1 MLVKRT
7 LLIAGGVAL
16 AFAWSGG
23 SANAQ
28 GVFTITSPSFKD
40 GERLA
45 TKNAGN
51 NKQNPNCV
59 GENVSPALSWANP
72 PAGTKSYALLMFDPE
87 GRPPGGVS
95 HWVAYGIPVSV
106 TGFAEGE
113 VSQQT
118 EKYVGGKSLM
128 GLPHYFGPCTPPG
141 APHHYTFTLIA
152 TDLEPNALQ
161 PGHDARRAHQG
172 VGRARQGRDRHHR
185 NVLEAVSSS
194 VRHGRSCSG
203 HDLGFRKETWM
214 AVRGTVMT
222 ARIRVSPCR
231 DSSSSRSSFSSRSRW
246 CCSGSSSPP
255 CPLAA

>member
-1 MLVKRT
+1 MLFKRMVF
-7 LLIAGGVAL
+7 IVAGAAL
-16 AFAWSGG
+16 VCAWSGER
-23 SANAQ
+23 AKAQ

-45 TKNAGN
+45 TKMAGN

-113 VSQQT
+113 ASQQT
-118 EKYVGGKSLM
+118 DKYVGGKSLM

-141 APHHYTFTLIA
+141 DWHHYTFTLIA
-152 TDLEPNALQ
+152 TDLDPKALK
-161 PGHDARRAHQG
+161 PGLTREELFKELDGHTKGAAG
-172 VGRARQGRDRHHR
+172 LIGRFTKPQ
-185 NVLEAVSSS
+185 
-194 VRHGRSCSG
+194 
-203 HDLGFRKETWM
+203 
-214 AVRGTVMT
+214 
-222 ARIRVSPCR
+222 
-231 DSSSSRSSFSSRSRW
+231 
-246 CCSGSSSPP
+246 
-255 CPLAA
+255 

>member
-1 MLVKRT
+1 MSVKRT
-7 LLIAGGVAL
+7 LLIAGGLAL
-16 AFAWSGG
+16 VFAWSGER
-23 SANAQ
+23 ANAQ

-59 GENVSPALSWANP
+59 GENVSPALSWSNP

-95 HWVAYGIPVSV
+95 HWVAYCIPVSV

-161 PGHDARRAHQG
+161 PGMT
-172 VGRARQGRDRHHR
+172 RDE
-185 NVLEAVSSS
+185 LIKALD
-194 VRHGRSCSG
+194 G
-203 HDLGFRKETWM
+203 HAKGATGII
-214 AVRGTVMT
+214 GT
-222 ARIRVSPCR
+222 
-231 DSSSSRSSFSSRSRW
+231 FSK
-246 CCSGSSSPP
+246 P
-255 CPLAA
+255 